1 MQLHNISNQD
11 INLTVDQLQAKY
23 SPAGGGQHPTF
34 TREDWITA
42 IGADATISGY
52 WQWVHGEIQSL
63 LDDTLVSISAS
74 TSMPAA
80 VSVPEGVPGV
90 RQLQFIAVISGTV
103 DVNDGERGS
112 PRVTE
117 SQLGAQLSH
126 AIDTMIGNGGIT
138 GDTPAVVDNKH
149 VSIQVAERLQ
159 TTHQTVGMLRDK
171 GFAVAIF
178 NPDELGEVAP
188 RTLQNKLVE
197 FGVQEIDNLQR

>member
-1 MQLHNISNQD
+1 MQLHSISNQD
-11 INLTVDQLQAKY
+11 INLTADQLEAKF

-42 IGADATISGY
+42 VGADETISGY
-52 WQWVHGEIQSL
+52 WQWVHSEIQSL
-63 LDDTLVSISAS
+63 LDDTLVPASA
-74 TSMPAA
+74 SMPAA